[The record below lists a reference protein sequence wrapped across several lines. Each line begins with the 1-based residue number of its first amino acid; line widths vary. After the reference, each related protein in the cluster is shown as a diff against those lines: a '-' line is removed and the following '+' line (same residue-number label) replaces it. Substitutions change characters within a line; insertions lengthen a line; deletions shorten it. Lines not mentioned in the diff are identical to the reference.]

1 MKGTEKQIKWAEDI
15 KAQAI
20 RNCRAAIA
28 KNVETGLDMEE
39 NRYFEVMIEAI
50 EVTFEKV
57 DDAAA
62 IINRRYAFDIEA
74 IYSHVQKAMRLVAS
88 GKMTFEEFARKNGV
102 NR

>member
-1 MKGTEKQIKWAEDI
+1 M
-15 KAQAI
+15 
-20 RNCRAAIA
+20 
-28 KNVETGLDMEE
+28 DMEE

-50 EVTFEKV
+50 EVTFDKV

-62 IINRRYAFDIEA
+62 IINRRYVFDLEA
-74 IYSHVQKAMRLVAS
+74 IYRHVQQAMRLVAS